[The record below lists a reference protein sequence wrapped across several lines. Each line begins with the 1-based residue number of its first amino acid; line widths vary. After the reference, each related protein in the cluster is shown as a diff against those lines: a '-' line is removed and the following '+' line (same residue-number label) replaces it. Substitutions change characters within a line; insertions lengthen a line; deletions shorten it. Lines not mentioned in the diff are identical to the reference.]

1 MRLRAARQRDRIR
14 EGHDS
19 QRIVL
24 SARHCLRS
32 FPGAARLLWTQKQDI
47 GVILA
52 VEFRARLRLGS
63 KADLPVRG
71 ERGLH
76 GHVVVGRQVLEAGL
90 VIRPDEANWTLDDFR
105 HGPQLHRAVRWR
117 TRCGTGASR
126 HLGVRRHVVDA
137 GRRHRSVTANRTRH
151 RVRPEP
157 WTAGAVRRSASWR
170 RYRRSMGPRHLG
182 VGRATWTQ
190 VEDAGGAKRR
200 SHCWA
205 YDRDRKR
212 MSWWGH
218 NKCVT
223 AADGKGIRKF
233 DHDGLRK

>member
-1 MRLRAARQRDRIR
+1 MSADCPQRPALFAI
-14 EGHDS
+14 
-19 QRIVL
+19 I
-24 SARHCLRS
+24 
-32 FPGAARLLWTQKQDI
+32 PGAARLLWTQKQDI

-76 GHVVVGRQVLEAGL
+76 GHVVVGRQVLEAVL

-157 WTAGAVRRSASWR
+157 WRAGAVRRAASWATVPTVNGPATPGSGTGHVDTSRGR
-170 RYRRSMGPRHLG
+170 RWGEAPLALLG
-182 VGRATWTQ
+182 VRQ
-190 VEDAGGAKRR
+190 RQK
-200 SHCWA
+200 
-205 YDRDRKR
+205 
-212 MSWWGH
+212 
-218 NKCVT
+218 
-223 AADGKGIRKF
+223 ADVVVGPQ
-233 DHDGLRK
+233 

>member
-1 MRLRAARQRDRIR
+1 LFAI
-14 EGHDS
+14 
-19 QRIVL
+19 I
-24 SARHCLRS
+24 
-32 FPGAARLLWTQKQDI
+32 PGAARLLWTQKQDI

-126 HLGVRRHVVDA
+126 HLGVRRHV
-137 GRRHRSVTANRTRH
+137 
-151 RVRPEP
+151 
-157 WTAGAVRRSASWR
+157 
-170 RYRRSMGPRHLG
+170 
-182 VGRATWTQ
+182 
-190 VEDAGGAKRR
+190 
-200 SHCWA
+200 
-205 YDRDRKR
+205 
-212 MSWWGH
+212 
-218 NKCVT
+218 
-223 AADGKGIRKF
+223 
-233 DHDGLRK
+233 

>member
-1 MRLRAARQRDRIR
+1 MVCDHSRCGASVVDT
-14 EGHDS
+14 ET
-19 QRIVL
+19 
-24 SARHCLRS
+24 RHR
-32 FPGAARLLWTQKQDI
+32 GLL
-47 GVILA
+47 LA

-71 ERGLH
+71 EPGLH

-170 RYRRSMGPRHLG
+170 RCGRSTATPGSGTGHVDTSPGRRCEAPLALLG
-182 VGRATWTQ
+182 VRQRQKADVVGR
-190 VEDAGGAKRR
+190 GHKR
-200 SHCWA
+200 
-205 YDRDRKR
+205 
-212 MSWWGH
+212 
-218 NKCVT
+218 
-223 AADGKGIRKF
+223 DGRRRQGDKEIRP
-233 DHDGLRK
+233 